1 MTSAVS
7 ILPGAQLAVLNAAYR
22 AAVARKRLRLA
33 LAAAAFFA
41 ALVVAAF
48 GAEVNLRTLFT
59 YFGNFIS
66 YFDRIL
72 TLEDG
77 TRVWSNPAEWFWG
90 WRKWLWMLAE
100 TILISYV
107 GTMIGAVLAFALN
120 FFAAQNTSPAPW
132 LRFVIRRLL
141 EFARTVPGIVFALIF
156 VIAFGLGPMA
166 GVLAIAIHSTG
177 ALGKLFSEIVENAD
191 MKPVE
196 GVRSTGAS
204 WLSCMRFAVLPQV
217 SAGYASY
224 ALLRFEI
231 NVREASVMGF
241 VGAGGIGQ
249 ELVVA
254 IRKFYYSDV
263 SAILLTIIITVFII
277 DIAHRL
283 AARPSVR
290 QGCAGMSQL
299 PKPDR
304 EQLRAKYPDI
314 FDRPAA
320 SRLATPA
327 MIVAAFAVFI
337 FGLVDL
343 DFSPAKL
350 FAGLSQLGWI
360 TVMMIPPDPGS
371 SLPAYLSALGET
383 LSIALLG
390 TTIAAVVALPF
401 SLLAA
406 RNIIP
411 SGWLRFPVRR
421 FFDSIRGVDTLIW
434 ALVWINV
441 VGLGPF
447 AGVLAIALSDFG
459 AFGKLFSEAIEAADR
474 KQVEGIRAS
483 GGNALHEIRF
493 GLMPQV
499 LPVIAGQ
506 VLYFIESN
514 TRSATII
521 GIVGAGGIGLQLA
534 EQIRVLEWQKVS
546 FLILM
551 ILVAVAAIDWI
562 SGKLRFAIIGQR
574 ALA

>member
-7 ILPGAQLAVLNAAYR
+7 ILPSAQLAVLNAAYR
-22 AAVARKRLRLA
+22 GAVARKRLRLA
-33 LAAAAFFA
+33 LAASAFLA

-66 YFDRIL
+66 YFDRIF

-77 TRVWSNPAEWFWG
+77 TRVWSDPAEWFWG

-120 FFAAQNTSPAPW
+120 FFATQNTSPAPW

-263 SAILLTIIITVFII
+263 SAILMTIIVTVFII
-277 DIAHRL
+277 DI
-283 AARPSVR
+283 
-290 QGCAGMSQL
+290 
-299 PKPDR
+299 
-304 EQLRAKYPDI
+304 
-314 FDRPAA
+314 
-320 SRLATPA
+320 
-327 MIVAAFAVFI
+327 
-337 FGLVDL
+337 
-343 DFSPAKL
+343 
-350 FAGLSQLGWI
+350 
-360 TVMMIPPDPGS
+360 
-371 SLPAYLSALGET
+371 
-383 LSIALLG
+383 G
-390 TTIAAVVALPF
+390 T
-401 SLLAA
+401 
-406 RNIIP
+406 
-411 SGWLRFPVRR
+411 GWLRGR
-421 FFDSIRGVDTLIW
+421 L
-434 ALVWINV
+434 
-441 VGLGPF
+441 
-447 AGVLAIALSDFG
+447 
-459 AFGKLFSEAIEAADR
+459 FGKDA
-474 KQVEGIRAS
+474 RA
-483 GGNALHEIRF
+483 
-493 GLMPQV
+493 
-499 LPVIAGQ
+499 
-506 VLYFIESN
+506 
-514 TRSATII
+514 
-521 GIVGAGGIGLQLA
+521 
-534 EQIRVLEWQKVS
+534 
-546 FLILM
+546 
-551 ILVAVAAIDWI
+551 
-562 SGKLRFAIIGQR
+562 
-574 ALA
+574 

>member
-33 LAAAAFFA
+33 LAAAAFVA
-41 ALVVAAF
+41 ALVVAAI

-72 TLEDG
+72 TLEDS

-107 GTMIGAVLAFALN
+107 GTMIGAVLAFMLN

-263 SAILLTIIITVFII
+263 SAILITIIITVFII
-277 DIAHRL
+277 DIA
-283 AARPSVR
+283 
-290 QGCAGMSQL
+290 
-299 PKPDR
+299 
-304 EQLRAKYPDI
+304 
-314 FDRPAA
+314 
-320 SRLATPA
+320 T
-327 MIVAAFAVFI
+327 
-337 FGLVDL
+337 
-343 DFSPAKL
+343 
-350 FAGLSQLGWI
+350 
-360 TVMMIPPDPGS
+360 
-371 SLPAYLSALGET
+371 
-383 LSIALLG
+383 
-390 TTIAAVVALPF
+390 
-401 SLLAA
+401 
-406 RNIIP
+406 
-411 SGWLRFPVRR
+411 GWLRGR
-421 FFDSIRGVDTLIW
+421 L
-434 ALVWINV
+434 
-441 VGLGPF
+441 
-447 AGVLAIALSDFG
+447 FG
-459 AFGKLFSEAIEAADR
+459 GDA
-474 KQVEGIRAS
+474 RA
-483 GGNALHEIRF
+483 
-493 GLMPQV
+493 
-499 LPVIAGQ
+499 
-506 VLYFIESN
+506 
-514 TRSATII
+514 
-521 GIVGAGGIGLQLA
+521 
-534 EQIRVLEWQKVS
+534 
-546 FLILM
+546 
-551 ILVAVAAIDWI
+551 
-562 SGKLRFAIIGQR
+562 
-574 ALA
+574 